1 MAHYMT
7 SMKKSILLFLV
18 FITVI
23 TNLFAQGQ
31 LNIIQNIK
39 ARNILNLDGKW
50 HYIVDPFNTGDWGR
64 FYFNKIQ
71 ETTDELL
78 EYDFSAAPTLNVPGD
93 WNSQDNKLL
102 YYEGIVW
109 YQRDFVAHPKA
120 GKRYFLNFGAVNY
133 KAEVFLNG
141 RLIGLHEG
149 GFTPFEF
156 EISDKILDG
165 DNFIVIKTDN
175 TRYAENVPAENFD
188 WWNYGGITRDVV
200 LAEMNET
207 YINDYSLQLTSDMKS
222 ITGYVQLKGMQL
234 AQEVTVQIM
243 EANLQ
248 IKIPTNA
255 NGRATFIFPIKN
267 IEYWAPEN
275 PQLYTIKILANTD
288 TATDRMGFRTIETK
302 GKDILLNGKPV
313 YLRGVCLHEENPL
326 IPGRPRSKS
335 DLKMLLSWAKELN
348 CNYVRLSHYP
358 HNEYMS
364 HLADEM
370 GLLLWE
376 EVPVY
381 WSIDWDNNISYES
394 AKQQLTELIYRDK
407 NRASVII
414 WSIGNETPNTDS
426 RNKFM
431 GDLADH
437 VRRMDTTRLVSAALL
452 GYVDSTKTFRL
463 NDSLGKKL
471 DLLSFNEY
479 IGWYIES
486 PSEIAQYSIAID
498 ADKPVIISE
507 FGAEALGGFYA
518 DSATRFSEEMQE
530 LFYKNQLKLIADIP
544 ALRGSS
550 PWILVDFKSP
560 KRLNPVYQEG
570 WNRKGLI
577 TETGKKKKAFFVV
590 KAFNDAMEKKYKK

>member
-1 MAHYMT
+1 MR
-7 SMKKSILLFLV
+7 KSSFLCFV
-18 FITVI
+18 FATIF

-31 LNIIQNIK
+31 INIIQNIK

-50 HYIVDPFNTGDWGR
+50 HYIVDPYNTGDGSR
-64 FYFNKIQ
+64 FFSNKIQ
-71 ETTDELL
+71 GSPDELV
-78 EYDFSAAPTLNVPGD
+78 EYDFSSAPTLSVPGD
-93 WNSQDNKLL
+93 WNSQQNDLL
-102 YYEGIVW
+102 YYEGAVW
-109 YQRDFVAHPKA
+109 YERDFVARPKQ

-133 KAEVFLNG
+133 KADVYLNG
-141 RLIGLHEG
+141 RLLGTHEG
-149 GFTPFEF
+149 GFTPFQF
-156 EISDKILDG
+156 EVTDKIEDG
-165 DNFIVIKTDN
+165 DNFIVVKADN

-207 YINDYSLQLTSDMKS
+207 YINDYSLQLTNDMKNV
-222 ITGYVQLKGMQL
+222 TGYVQLNGMQTS
-234 AQEVTVQIM
+234 QQVTVQIM

-248 IKIPTNA
+248 IKIPTNSS
-255 NGRATFIFPIKN
+255 GRATFIFPIKN
-267 IEYWAPEN
+267 IEFWSPEN
-275 PQLYTIKILANTD
+275 PQLYTIKILATSDTTTD
-288 TATDRMGFRTIETK
+288 HIGFRTIETK
-302 GKDILLNGKPV
+302 GKNILLNGKPIF
-313 YLRGVCLHEENPL
+313 LRGVCLHEENPM

-348 CNYVRLSHYP
+348 CNYVRLTHYP

-364 HLADEM
+364 QLADEM

-381 WSIDWDNNISYES
+381 WSIDWENNDTYES
-394 AKQQLTELIYRDK
+394 AKQQLSELIYRDK

-414 WSIGNETPNTDS
+414 WSIGNETPNTDT

-452 GYVDSTKTFRL
+452 GYIDSTKTFRM

-486 PSEIAQYSIAID
+486 PAEIPQYNFAID

-518 DSATRFSEEMQE
+518 DTATRFSEEMQE
-530 LFYKNQLKLIADIP
+530 LFYKNQFKLISDIP
-544 ALRGSS
+544 ALRGTS
-550 PWILVDFKSP
+550 PWVLVDFRSP
-560 KRLNPVYQEG
+560 KRLNPIYQEG
-570 WNRKGLI
+570 WNRKGLY

-590 KAFNDAMEKKYKK
+590 KGWNDAMQKKYGK

>member
-1 MAHYMT
+1 M
-7 SMKKSILLFLV
+7 SIMKKSILLLLIV
-18 FITVI
+18 FASRSTSQ
-23 TNLFAQGQ
+23 AQNI
-31 LNIIQNIK
+31 NIIQNIK

-50 HYIVDPFNTGDWGR
+50 HYIVDPYNTGDNNR
-64 FYFNKIQ
+64 FFFNKMQ
-71 ETTDELL
+71 ELPDELL
-78 EYDFSAAPTLNVPGD
+78 EYDFSTAPIINVPGD
-93 WNSQDNKLL
+93 WNSQKNELL

-109 YQRDFVAHPKA
+109 YQRDFSVHPKP

-133 KAEVFLNG
+133 KAEVYLNG
-141 RLIGLHEG
+141 RLLGEHEG
-149 GFTPFEF
+149 GFTPFQF
-156 EISDKILDG
+156 EISDKIQDG
-165 DNFIVIKTDN
+165 DNFIVVKVDN
-175 TRYAENVPAENFD
+175 TRYGENVPGENFD

-207 YINDYSLQLTSDMKS
+207 YINDYSLQLTKDMKN

-234 AQEVTVQIM
+234 SQEVTVQIM

-267 IEYWAPEN
+267 IDFWTPEK
-275 PQLYTIKILANTD
+275 PQLYNIKIFSNTD
-288 TATDRMGFRTIETK
+288 TTTDHMGFRTIETK
-302 GKDILLNGKPV
+302 GKEILLNGKSIF
-313 YLRGVCLHEENPL
+313 LRGICLHEENPL
-326 IPGRPRSKS
+326 IPGKPRSKS

-348 CNYVRLSHYP
+348 CNYVRLTHYP

-364 HLADEM
+364 QLADEM

-381 WSIDWDNNISYES
+381 WNIDWENNITYES
-394 AKQQLTELIYRDK
+394 AKQQLSELIYRDK
-407 NRASVII
+407 NRASVIV
-414 WSIGNETPNTDS
+414 WSIGNETPDIDT

-452 GYVDSTKTFRL
+452 GFIDSTKTFRL
-463 NDSLGKKL
+463 NDSLGRKL

-479 IGWYIES
+479 IGWYIEN
-486 PSEIAQYSIAID
+486 PAAIPQYNFAID
-498 ADKPVIISE
+498 ADKPIIISE

-518 DSATRFSEEMQE
+518 DTATRFSEEMQE
-530 LFYKNQLKLIADIP
+530 LFYKNQLKLISGIG
-544 ALRGSS
+544 ALRGTS
-550 PWILVDFKSP
+550 PWILADFRSP
-560 KRLNPVYQEG
+560 KRLNPVYQDG
-570 WNRKGLI
+570 WNRKGLF

-590 KAFNDAMEKKYKK
+590 KAYYDALERKYRK

>member
-1 MAHYMT
+1 MR
-7 SMKKSILLFLV
+7 KSSLLCFV
-18 FITVI
+18 FATVI

-31 LNIIQNIK
+31 FNIIQNIK

-50 HYIVDPFNTGDWGR
+50 HYIIDPYNTGDDSK
-64 FYFNKIQ
+64 FFFNKIQ
-71 ETTDELL
+71 GSPDELV
-78 EYDFSAAPTLNVPGD
+78 EYDFSASPTLNVPGD
-93 WNSQDNKLL
+93 WNSQQNNLQ
-102 YYEGIVW
+102 YYEGIIW
-109 YQRDFVAHPKA
+109 YERDFVARPKQ
-120 GKRYFLNFGAVNY
+120 GKRYLLNFGAVNY
-133 KAEVFLNG
+133 KADVYLNG
-141 RLIGLHEG
+141 RLLGTHEG
-149 GFTPFEF
+149 GFTPFQF
-156 EISDKILDG
+156 EVTDKIQDG
-165 DNFIVIKTDN
+165 DNFIVVKADN
-175 TRYAENVPAENFD
+175 TRYSDNVPADNFD

-200 LAEMNET
+200 LAEMNDT

-222 ITGYVQLKGMQL
+222 VTGYVQLNGMQTS
-234 AQEVTVQIM
+234 QEVTVQIL

-248 IKIPTNA
+248 IKIPTNSS
-255 NGRATFIFPIKN
+255 GRATFIFPIRN
-267 IEYWAPEN
+267 IDFWSPEN
-275 PQLYTIKILANTD
+275 PQLYTIKILATTD
-288 TATDRMGFRTIETK
+288 TATDHIGFRTIATR
-302 GKDILLNGKPV
+302 GKDILLNGKPIF
-313 YLRGVCLHEENPL
+313 LRGVCLHEENPM

-348 CNYVRLSHYP
+348 CNYVRLTHYP

-364 HLADEM
+364 QLADEM

-381 WSIDWDNNISYES
+381 WSIDWENNAAYES
-394 AKQQLTELIYRDK
+394 AKQQLSELIYRDK
-407 NRASVII
+407 NRASVIV

-437 VRRMDTTRLVSAALL
+437 ARRMDTTRLISAALL
-452 GYVDSTKTFRL
+452 GYIDSTKTFHM

-486 PSEIAQYSIAID
+486 PAEIPQYNFAID

-518 DSATRFSEEMQE
+518 DTTTRFSEEMQE
-530 LFYKNQLKLIADIP
+530 LFYKNQFKLISRIN
-544 ALRGSS
+544 ALRGTS
-550 PWILVDFKSP
+550 PWVLVDFRSP
-560 KRLNPVYQEG
+560 KRLNPIYQEG
-570 WNRKGLI
+570 WNRKGLY

-590 KAFNDAMEKKYKK
+590 KGWNDAMQKKYNK